1 MSCRPAAKPRT
12 GDDAAMEHGPEL
24 TEVAIVIAVALSF
37 GLVLGWMRQPAIVG
51 YIIAGVVLG
60 PSGFGLVE
68 DREQIAF
75 LAELGVLLLL
85 FAIGME
91 LSIQA
96 FRAVLKFAVLGT
108 LAQIVISLAIVAIVA
123 VMFDWSWE
131 RTILIGF
138 AVSLSSTAVAIKM
151 LDEVGELRRET
162 GRRAVGILI
171 AQDLAVV
178 PMMLIVAAMA
188 PSKELSAESLL
199 PLVGAVAF
207 LAFFIWFL
215 GRRDRVRL
223 PFRNLTRGQADLIT
237 VAALGYCFAAAA
249 ISGLFGLSTAYGAFL
264 AGLLL
269 GNSTDRKVMLRVTL
283 PIQGV
288 LLMAFFVSIGMLL
301 DIRYIWDHVVQ
312 VLLLLLIVTL
322 GKTAMNV
329 GILRTLGEPWPRAW
343 LGGVVLGQIGEFS
356 FVLAALGLSVLA
368 ITDDTYRLFVAVIA
382 MSLVISPIWLDSARR
397 LQRMAATG
405 AGSLN
410 ELMAHL
416 YPAQLAALRIAEQAA
431 AGRTRRLAKWA
442 KDRRTNLE
450 NHRALRQT
458 EAQQAVEPPNPSAA
472 IDD

>member
-1 MSCRPAAKPRT
+1 MDQ
-12 GDDAAMEHGPEL
+12 GFEL
-24 TEVAIVIAVALSF
+24 TEIAIVIAVALSF
-37 GLVLGWMRQPAIVG
+37 GLVLGWLRQPAIVG

-60 PSGFGLVE
+60 PSGFSLVE
-68 DREQIAF
+68 DREQINF

-108 LAQIVISLAIVAIVA
+108 IAQIVISLAVVGIVAIV
-123 VMFDWSWE
+123 FGWTWE
-131 RTILIGF
+131 RMIVIGF

-178 PMMLIVAAMA
+178 PMMLIVAALA
-188 PSKELSAESLL
+188 PSKDVSAQSLL

-215 GRRDRVRL
+215 GRRGRVRL
-223 PFRNLTRGQADLIT
+223 PFRNLTRGQADLVT
-237 VAALGYCFAAAA
+237 LAALGYCFAAAA
-249 ISGLFGLSTAYGAFL
+249 MSGLFGLSTAYGAFL

-288 LLMAFFVSIGMLL
+288 LLMAFFVSIGLLL
-301 DIRYIWDHVVQ
+301 DLTYIWEHLTQ

-343 LGGVVLGQIGEFS
+343 LGGLVLGQIGEFS

-397 LQRMAATG
+397 LQRMATTG

-416 YPAQLAALRIAEQAA
+416 YPAQLTALRIAEQAA

-442 KDRRTNLE
+442 GDRRAALE
-450 NHRALRQT
+450 KHRASRLDKSAST
-458 EAQQAVEPPNPSAA
+458 ADPAKQAPAV
-472 IDD
+472 DD